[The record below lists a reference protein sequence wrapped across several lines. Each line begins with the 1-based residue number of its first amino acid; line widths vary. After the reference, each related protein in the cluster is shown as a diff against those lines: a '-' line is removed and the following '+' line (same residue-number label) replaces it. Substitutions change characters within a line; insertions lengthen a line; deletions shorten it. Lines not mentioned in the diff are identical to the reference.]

1 MEITIPLET
10 VAVVC
15 GGVGLVGYLLHY
27 TMTRGQSY
35 ADQEIEAYT
44 MRIHQRLRDMSN
56 DYDRRFDE
64 VYSSINEVH
73 DRVDRL
79 VDEVHS
85 KENSEVSQLNG

>member
-15 GGVGLVGYLLHY
+15 GGVGLVGYLFHY
-27 TMTRGQSY
+27 MRTRSEEY
-35 ADQEIEAYT
+35 TDREIEAYT
-44 MRIHQRLRDMSN
+44 MRIHQRLRDMST

-64 VYSSINEVH
+64 VYSSINEAH

>member
-15 GGVGLVGYLLHY
+15 GGVGLVGYMLHY
-27 TMTRGQSY
+27 TFTRSQSY
-35 ADQEIEAYT
+35 VDQEVEAYT
-44 MRIHQRLRDMSN
+44 MRIHQRFVELSN